1 MKMVVTLTGRH
12 GYKVVKT
19 GVVKISENK
28 NRFSLIY
35 ENGSTESF
43 NKRTATYT
51 VNDSAKGE

>member
-1 MKMVVTLTGRH
+1 MVVTLTGRH